1 MPRFFVS
8 DSDCIKENSITLTGE
23 DARHISLSLRAK
35 PGEKITVCDG
45 NMREFLCTVENITKD
60 SVVLNIDEITQS
72 SAEPDIEVTLYQA
85 LIKSDKFDTVVQK
98 AVELGVTRIVP
109 VITERCVSKPDEKSL
124 EKKIQRWNKISREA
138 AMQSG
143 RGIIPEVSDAIVFEK
158 ALLQMQN
165 DDLSFMCYEK
175 APHIPISEIYENAK
189 SKNKDLKTFS
199 FIIGPEGG
207 FAEKEARTVA
217 DMNIPL
223 ASLGNRILRTE
234 TAPLCVLSC
243 IMFMTDNLQ

>member
-8 DSDCIKENSITLTGE
+8 DSDCINSSSITLTGE

-45 NMREFLCTVENITKD
+45 NMREFLCTVGNITKD
-60 SVVLNIDEITQS
+60 SVILNIDQITQS
-72 SAEPDIEVTLYQA
+72 DAEPDIDVTLYQA

-98 AVELGVTRIVP
+98 AVELGVTKIVP

-124 EKKIQRWNKISREA
+124 KKKIERWNKISREA

-143 RGIIPEVSDAIVFEK
+143 RGMIPQVSDVLPFEK
-158 ALLQMQN
+158 VLSQMQN

-175 APHIPISEIYENAK
+175 TPHIPIKEIYENAK

-207 FAEKEARTVA
+207 FSEKEAKKA
-217 DMNIPL
+217 SASGIPL

>member
-1 MPRFFVS
+1 MPRFFVN
-8 DSDCIKENSITLTGE
+8 DSDCINSSSITLTGE
-23 DARHISLSLRAK
+23 DARHISLSLRARV
-35 PGEKITVCDG
+35 GEKITVCDG
-45 NMREFLCTVENITKD
+45 NMREFLCTVGNITKD
-60 SVVLNIDEITQS
+60 SVVLNIDQITLS
-72 SAEPDIEVTLYQA
+72 DAEPDIDVTLYQA

-124 EKKIQRWNKISREA
+124 KKKIERWNKISREA

-143 RGIIPEVSDAIVFEK
+143 RGIIPEVLDAISFDM
-158 ALLQMQN
+158 ALSQMQN
-165 DDLSFMCYEK
+165 DNLSFMCYERN
-175 APHIPISEIYENAK
+175 PHIPIKQIYENAK
-189 SKNKDLKTFS
+189 SKTPDLKTFS

-207 FAEKEARTVA
+207 FSEKEAKKA
-217 DMNIPL
+217 SDSDIPL